1 MLTSFFMKIQYSM
14 KNMAAWEQKRL
25 TEYIEQ
31 KMPSFEKLISHFQDD
46 TVSLTIRAERFDK
59 NNAYRVEL
67 IFEIPSR
74 LMVGVEDSHS
84 IEKAVDLAKDRLIK
98 QLKKHEDQL
107 KSKGKL
113 NASLKRDIKELGS
126 LRDHQALKGEEMAEE
141 SALSSA
147 FDS

>member
-1 MLTSFFMKIQYSM
+1 M
-14 KNMAAWEQKRL
+14 KNMAAWEQARL

-31 KMPSFEKLISHFQDD
+31 KVPSFEKLVSHFQDD
-46 TVSLTIRAERFDK
+46 TVSLAIRAERFDK

-74 LMVGVEDSHS
+74 LIVGVEDSHS

-107 KSKGKL
+107 KNRGKL
-113 NASLKRDIKELGS
+113 SANFKRSIKQLGS
-126 LRDHQALKGEEMAEE
+126 SRTHQGVKEEEEMLEE
-141 SALSSA
+141 SMLSST